1 MRILGG
7 GVPGLILQLNPELIS
22 DQKMSFSASVF
33 RPGGGNKTQHTC
45 LQRQKLVIISEI
57 SANEKTSNSHIALSF
72 FSLPIWTETTNT
84 VEPRLT
90 TTAFIRP
97 PRYHGHILSNQKYKT
112 LTHFIIL
119 KTPLMRP
126 PRYYDQ
132 DFMAQRWSY

>member
-1 MRILGG
+1 M
-7 GVPGLILQLNPELIS
+7 NMKKDTKKWKE
-22 DQKMSFSASVF
+22 K
-33 RPGGGNKTQHTC
+33 KT
-45 LQRQKLVIISEI
+45 
-57 SANEKTSNSHIALSF
+57 
-72 FSLPIWTETTNT
+72 T

-90 TTAFIRP
+90 TTPFMRP
-97 PRYHGHILSNQKYKT
+97 PRYYGHILSNQKYKT

>member
-1 MRILGG
+1 MLVTKRSRSLLCTKWLKLGRKKKNHSQE
-7 GVPGLILQLNPELIS
+7 IQHAS
-22 DQKMSFSASVF
+22 QKYNV
-33 RPGGGNKTQHTC
+33 
-45 LQRQKLVIISEI
+45 
-57 SANEKTSNSHIALSF
+57 LS
-72 FSLPIWTETTNT
+72 TEDLAGRFITT

-90 TTAFIRP
+90 TTPFIRP
-97 PRYHGHILSNQKYKT
+97 PRYYGHILSNQKQKT